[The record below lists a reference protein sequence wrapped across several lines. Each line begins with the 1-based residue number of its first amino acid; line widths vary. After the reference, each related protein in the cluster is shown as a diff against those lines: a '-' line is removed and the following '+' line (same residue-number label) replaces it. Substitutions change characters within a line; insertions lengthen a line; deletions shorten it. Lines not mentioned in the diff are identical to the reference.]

1 MKRTFLTSF
10 LTACSVLFSA
20 GVHAQARENNQGND
34 AYDAGKYEL
43 ALDKFQKAR
52 SRAEKAGDVQY
63 RAMAIYGMARAS
75 AQLCKTTEAEVLF
88 RESISIRESVPDD
101 SKAYLTQNWIEF
113 GRFLVA
119 NNRPA
124 EAVPYFAKAVP
135 RLEALGIESS
145 DPIAYAQFLD
155 TYVDALKASGAD
167 ASAEELVL
175 KASVL
180 REKNPGKYAH
190 FTPSVYW
197 PGCGH

>member
-1 MKRTFLTSF
+1 MNRTFLTTF
-10 LTACSVLFSA
+10 LTACSLLFSA
-20 GVHAQARENNQGND
+20 GVQARENNQGNA

-63 RAMAIYGMARAS
+63 RAMATYGMARAS
-75 AQLCKTTEAEVLF
+75 AQLCRLVEADALF
-88 RESISIRESVPDD
+88 RESISLREGIPDD
-101 SKAYLTQNWIEF
+101 ERAYLTQNWIEF

-119 NNRPA
+119 NNRPSD
-124 EAVPYFAKAVP
+124 AVPYFAKAVP

-155 TYVDALKASGAD
+155 TYVAALKASGAD

-175 KASVL
+175 KASAL
-180 REKNPGKYAH
+180 REKNPGKFAQ
-190 FTPSVYW
+190 FTPLPYW
-197 PGCGH
+197 PCGQ